1 LSLIYHL
8 PMRISLL
15 TPDLPP
21 VLAGISVQS
30 EQLARYLVER
40 GNEVRVVAFT
50 PGEPCDTAEHDA
62 RYAIARG
69 FQIRRVARMQK
80 WNARTLA
87 TIWSAVRWA
96 DVVSA
101 HGHTLLTDQ
110 GFFLSR
116 AARRRDGP
124 TPFCVTLYGGEA
136 TFYRRRRGFDVPRH
150 VYTHAEAVTA
160 ISRYIGTLLVSKGI
174 PIDVRTIYAGIDV
187 ARFRAARKPRSERS
201 LAILI
206 VKRLNARSELQDLIQ
221 ALAMLAQDLPTLRLH
236 VVGEGDCRPRY
247 EEFVRALGLTGRVS
261 FLGWIPNEALPAHLA
276 DAALLCLPSSREEL
290 GIPLIEAAATGTPVV
305 STDVG
310 GPTELIHAGTFGLLC
325 RPNDP
330 VGLAACIR
338 SILTDDAQ
346 WETFSR
352 NGVAYAERFD
362 WALIAGE
369 YDALFRRL
377 VWERSS

>member
-1 LSLIYHL
+1 
-8 PMRISLL
+8 MRISLL
-15 TPDLPP
+15 TPDLLP

-30 EQLARYLVER
+30 EHLARCLVER

-50 PGEPCDTAEHDA
+50 PGETCDTAEHDA
-62 RYAIARG
+62 RYARAYGVR
-69 FQIRRVARMQK
+69 IRRVARMQK
-80 WNARTLA
+80 WNARTVA

-101 HGHTLLTDQ
+101 HGHTLLTDL
-110 GFFLSR
+110 GYFLSR
-116 AARRRDGP
+116 AARRRGGP

-136 TFYRRRRGFDVPRH
+136 TFYRRRRGFDVPRY

-160 ISRYIGTLLVSKGI
+160 ISRYIGDLLHSKGI

-187 ARFRAARKPRSERS
+187 ARFRAARKPHSERS
-201 LAILI
+201 PAILI

-221 ALAMLAQDLPTLRLH
+221 ALAALAQDFPTLRLH
-236 VVGEGDCRPRY
+236 VVGEGDEKPRY
-247 EEFVRALGLTGRVS
+247 EALVRVLGLTDRVS

-276 DAALLCLPSSREEL
+276 DAALFCLPSSREEL
-290 GIPLIEAAATGTPVV
+290 GIPLIEAAAAGTPAV

-310 GPTELIHAGTFGLLC
+310 GPTELIQAGTFGLLC

-330 VGLAACIR
+330 AGLAASIR
-338 SILTDDAQ
+338 SILTDDSQ

-352 NGVAYAERFD
+352 NGMVYAERFD
-362 WALIAGE
+362 WASVAGK
-369 YDALFRRL
+369 YDALFRSL
-377 VWERSS
+377 VEERSG